1 MERIANRIQDSF
13 KLGLVSIF
21 MFCFSF
27 NFKSTSRPKCPYVE
41 WVIVRMT
48 EMSGYLAYGS
58 VIVRINK
65 KSIGHL
71 TGATIFIR
79 TFQFFYRTMTEDL
92 ALNSSLCYVHGSL
105 DRVVVVLLSLWQIIL
120 ALYYN
125 LKYSVPT

>member
-21 MFCFSF
+21 MYFFF
-27 NFKSTSRPKCPYVE
+27 LILKVLVDQNAH
-41 WVIVRMT
+41 VRMT

-79 TFQFFYRTMTEDL
+79 TFQFFIGL
-92 ALNSSLCYVHGSL
+92 
-105 DRVVVVLLSLWQIIL
+105 
-120 ALYYN
+120 
-125 LKYSVPT
+125 